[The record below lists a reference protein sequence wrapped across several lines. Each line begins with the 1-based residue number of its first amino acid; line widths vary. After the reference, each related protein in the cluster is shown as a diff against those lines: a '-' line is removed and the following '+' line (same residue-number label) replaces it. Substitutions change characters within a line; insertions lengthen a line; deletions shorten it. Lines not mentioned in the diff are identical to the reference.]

1 METYLVTMRDIE
13 NFRKFSNKKKAMSF
27 ARNVAR
33 DHNGASVYQQPTDE
47 RFGMF
52 VDCIAAWNHEG
63 KRVHL

>member
-1 METYLVTMRDIE
+1 
-13 NFRKFSNKKKAMSF
+13 MSF

-33 DHNGASVYQQPTDE
+33 DHNGASVYQKPTDE